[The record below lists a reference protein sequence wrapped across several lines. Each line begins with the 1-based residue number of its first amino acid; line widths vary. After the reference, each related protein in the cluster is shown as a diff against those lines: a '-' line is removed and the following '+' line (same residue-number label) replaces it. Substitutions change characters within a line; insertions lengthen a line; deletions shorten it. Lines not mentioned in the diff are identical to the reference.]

1 MWGSETMVLEQND
14 TKFSNSSPLIVQNF
28 VSTACDFVFRC
39 RSSNGIAS
47 NTVLE
52 EPGSLTLLTPRP
64 AIGHDLKTLSQFY
77 LPLTVT
83 V

>member
-1 MWGSETMVLEQND
+1 MVLEQTD
-14 TKFSNSSPLIVQNF
+14 TTFSNSAPLIVQNF
-28 VSTACDFVFRC
+28 VSTAYDFVLTC
-39 RSSNGIAS
+39 RSAKDTAS
-47 NTVLE
+47 NTVVE